1 MLKTISRASLDFCSG
16 VACGFIFEATS
27 CAPFAFKVDVN
38 LRIGLVCAYN
48 STMDFYFNGGV
59 EESLIVCW
67 GLELM
72 ALLLFEAVMV
82 IMFLVV
88 AIESFVEN
96 SFLKGRD
103 ER

>member
-1 MLKTISRASLDFCSG
+1 
-16 VACGFIFEATS
+16 
-27 CAPFAFKVDVN
+27 
-38 LRIGLVCAYN
+38 
-48 STMDFYFNGGV
+48 MDFVFNGGV
-59 EESLIVCW
+59 EESSIVCW
-67 GLELM
+67 RLESM
-72 ALLLFEAVMV
+72 ALLLFEATML

>member
-1 MLKTISRASLDFCSG
+1 
-16 VACGFIFEATS
+16 
-27 CAPFAFKVDVN
+27 
-38 LRIGLVCAYN
+38 
-48 STMDFYFNGGV
+48 MDFVFNGGV
-59 EESLIVCW
+59 EESSIVCW
-67 GLELM
+67 GLESM
-72 ALLLFEAVMV
+72 ALLLFAATMV

>member
-16 VACGFIFEATS
+16 VAYGFIFEATS
-27 CAPFAFKVDVN
+27 CAPLAFEVDVN

-48 STMDFYFNGGV
+48 STMDFVFNGGV
-59 EESLIVCW
+59 EESSIVCW
-67 GLELM
+67 GLESM
-72 ALLLFEAVMV
+72 ALLLFEATMV